1 MAKVEVP
8 NYTPRVVDED
18 RIVIDLQ
25 AALYPDE
32 SNTDIRMKDISFEV
46 KTALGKVIG
55 VSAENGLCDIPNL
68 VIDNVDRLFGD
79 GENATI
85 LVTAIY
91 NDGDVSQRIVQE
103 VTVNI
108 SAQVQELFQ
117 VTEAKKQREADQK
130 QQLKEEEDKK
140 TAEAERIRSER
151 ARYEAYEPERK
162 SQIKASIIEAGKRIL
177 STEAFQVTPFN
188 TFREHADLKDTY
200 DTVLMVAKKAPA
212 RFIDGLPVYKL
223 TSWAGEAMCI
233 AVQNDPGHA
242 LPMIKDFYELPW
254 AQDVLRIIAKRY
266 PKEVIESLGI
276 YCSQPWCL
284 EFMMHLAD
292 AFPQAVFETVLKWEF
307 YTWARE
313 LALKAAAKAPEF
325 VGKHYPLYI
334 NQPWSQEIYEKA
346 ISFDTHATVEEAEF
360 RRLLQKD
367 IVDRAK
373 HITNDGKKNGDHFA
387 FFFEHCHHPRTR
399 IEMLEMAKSKPKAFI
414 AAIGVYKSV
423 PWAREVMAIAAG
435 ESPIDAISAI
445 ESYMEMPWANE
456 IFSAAIARDKSS
468 STLAIQMLSKYAAKP
483 WAKSLVLAV
492 AKAYPDVIFEQF
504 EYIEHFPF
512 AEEVVLEASR
522 PNPELTLGRLKH
534 FEHHPWADSLRAGVK
549 RLEGEKHLRLER
561 EKNNNAIVLQK
572 KKLTPDKFVE
582 WLMTQRDLPLS
593 DDEIR
598 DIVIEIERL
607 APGTAM
613 YTFHH
618 YGNRTWGTNVLLAAL
633 RKDPSKFCNIKWE
646 YISRNNK
653 ELLTFY
659 IQNRSKISL
668 NPISIQNCLSNGI
681 CESFMLFLCRGNPA
695 YMIPQLK
702 FCASQELLLRLMEEC
717 NDALTDNK
725 ENVSI
730 TPSMVLNEW
739 KERVARDIEARLE
752 KEQNA
757 LEQIENKR
765 KEVEIELRRKSKQE
779 KYDLAL
785 TILKNVG
792 IGAACIAGIGIAAVG
807 LYVVIGIIIE
817 ALKALFGI
825 AIIIG
830 LIALAASEEKK

>member
-32 SNTDIRMKDISFEV
+32 SNTDIRMKDISFEA
-46 KTALGKVIG
+46 KTALGKALGI
-55 VSAENGLCDIPNL
+55 SAENGICDISNL

-79 GENATI
+79 GENAMI
-85 LVTAIY
+85 SVTAIY

-108 SAQVQELFQ
+108 SAQVRELFQ
-117 VTEAKKQREADQK
+117 ITEAKKQRETDRK

-140 TAEAERIRSER
+140 TAEAEQIRLER

-177 STEAFQVTPFN
+177 STDEFQVTPFN
-188 TFREHADLKDTY
+188 IFREHADLKDTL
-200 DTVLMVAKKAPA
+200 DTVLMVSKKAPA
-212 RFIDGLPVYKL
+212 RFIDGLPIFKS

-254 AQDVLRIIAKRY
+254 AQDVLHIIAKRY

-276 YCSQPWCL
+276 YCSQPWCY
-284 EFMMHLAD
+284 EFIMHLAD
-292 AFPQAVFETVLKWEF
+292 LFPQAVFETVLKWEF
-307 YTWARE
+307 YPWARE

-325 VGKHYPLYI
+325 AGKHYPLYQ
-334 NQPWSQEIYEKA
+334 NQPWAQEIYKKA
-346 ISFDTHATVEEAEF
+346 ISFDAHATVEAAEF

-414 AAIGVYKSV
+414 ASIGIYKSV
-423 PWAREVMAIAAG
+423 PWAREVMAIAAA
-435 ESPIDAISAI
+435 ESPIDTISAI
-445 ESYMEMPWANE
+445 ESYMEMPWASE
-456 IFSAAIARDKSS
+456 IFSAAVARDKTS
-468 STLAIQMLSKYAAKP
+468 STLAIQILSTYAAKP
-483 WAKSLVLAV
+483 WGKSVVLAV

-512 AEEVVLEASR
+512 AEEVVLEASH

-534 FEHHPWADSLRAGVK
+534 FEHHPWADSLRVSIK
-549 RLEGEKHLRLER
+549 RLEGEKHLRLEK
-561 EKNNNAIVLQK
+561 EKINGAIVLQK

-598 DIVIEIERL
+598 DIVVEIERL

-633 RKDPSKFCNIKWE
+633 RKDPSQFCNIKWE
-646 YISRNNK
+646 YISRDNK
-653 ELLTFY
+653 ELLNFF
-659 IQNRSKISL
+659 IQNRSKIIL

-681 CESFMLFLCRGNPA
+681 CESFMLFLCRGNPV

-702 FCASQELLLRLMEEC
+702 FCASEQLLLKLMKEC
-717 NDALTDNK
+717 NDALTDSK
-725 ENVSI
+725 EVISI
-730 TPSMVLNEW
+730 SPSMVLKEW
-739 KERVARDIEARLE
+739 KETVAKDVEARLE
-752 KEQNA
+752 KEKNA
-757 LEQIENKR
+757 LLKIENER
-765 KEVEIELRRKSKQE
+765 KEVEIELRLKDRQKIYDSLLTVL
-779 KYDLAL
+779 KY
-785 TILKNVG
+785 IG
-792 IGAACIAGIGIAAVG
+792 IGTAWIAGIGVAGVGIYIA
-807 LYVVIGIIIE
+807 IDIIITI
-817 ALKALFGI
+817 LKAVASLVIF
-825 AIIIG
+825 AG
-830 LIALAASEEKK
+830 LIYLIVESNDK